1 MQTTIRVA
9 TDHKTVKLLDGAV
22 LFWVVLWCV
31 VGTWTGLI
39 LWQAADVGDTITS
52 SGESLSAVGAGLEDL
67 SGVPVIGD
75 RPGEIGAG
83 VSRTA
88 VDIAARGGEV
98 KGQLRQIGVFLGVAL
113 VGIPVIPVLAL
124 YLPLRLRR
132 RRETAEISRQLDE
145 HGDDPGF
152 QRFLADRARASLPYT
167 TVATL
172 DPSPEHRDSDRDLAE
187 AELVRLGLRRPS
199 GTG

>member
-9 TDHKTVKLLDGAV
+9 TDQKTVKLLDGAV

-31 VGTWTGLI
+31 VGTWTGVI

-75 RPGEIGAG
+75 RPGEIGSE
-83 VSRTA
+83 VSGAA
-88 VDIAARGGEV
+88 VDIAARGDEV
-98 KGQLRQIGVFLGVAL
+98 KGQLRQLGVFLGVAV
-113 VGIPVIPVLAL
+113 VGIPVVPVLAL

-132 RRETAEISRQLDE
+132 RSETAEIRRRLAEDPE
-145 HGDDPGF
+145 DPGL
-152 QRFLADRARASLPYT
+152 QRFLADRARVAQPYSS
-167 TVATL
+167 VATL
-172 DPSPEHRDSDRDLAE
+172 DPAPRASDSDRGLAD
-187 AELVRLGLRRPS
+187 AELVRLGLRRPTS
-199 GTG
+199 G